1 MNTYKERYFFHTFG
15 RLIHLTCYLVMLQIN
30 KEKLLV
36 KLNKN
41 FNSFKKINGVI
52 ILYLIYFSLL
62 LTYRSFAI
70 VAENVEEF

>member
-1 MNTYKERYFFHTFG
+1 MNIRKGIFFN
-15 RLIHLTCYLVMLQIN
+15 LVMLQIN

-52 ILYLIYFSLL
+52 ILYLIYFPLL

-70 VAENVEEF
+70 VAQNVEELNISLLTLKD